1 MAKKYDIIL
10 NSLFR
15 TDNTYSSVSL
25 SFAKEMAKTHRVFY
39 INHPYSLKDLYD
51 GRKND
56 KVKERFPSI
65 VRGKTYYETVD
76 EIPKNFIAATPPPT
90 LPINFLPQG
99 KIYDALYK
107 VNQTLV
113 LRTVK
118 QVIKDFKLKDYIYLT
133 CFDPFFAP
141 ILPTDLD
148 ANLNIYQCI
157 DDIST
162 EPYVAKHG
170 VRLENQAAKDS
181 DITLVTSTN
190 LWRKFIDIQPETYTL
205 FNAVDISIFQ
215 DLPYRHFEKPAE
227 IKHVTGKIIGFV
239 GNLDPVRLDYK
250 LMRKIA
256 EAHPDKTLL
265 LVGPINSPEVYEQG
279 LDKMPNVILVGGK
292 KIYDVPQYLKYM
304 DVCIL
309 PSLINKMSKS
319 VYPLKINEYLAGGKA
334 IVSTNFSEDIRS
346 FSELIHI
353 ARDHDDFIRLIDV
366 AKNDY
371 SVEKVETRMEFASH
385 NTWGDRVREFWEI
398 VDTHFEKKSNN
409 KEVEVRETLK
419 ISLT

>member
-10 NSLFR
+10 NTLFR
-15 TDNTYSSVSL
+15 TDNAYSSVSL

-39 INHPYSLKDLYD
+39 INHPYSVKDLLQM
-51 GRKND
+51 RRNEKLR
-56 KVKERFPSI
+56 ERLPSI
-65 VRGKTYYETVD
+65 VRGKVYYESLD

-99 KIYDALYK
+99 KMYDMLNKYNK
-107 VNQTLV
+107 KQVIK
-113 LRTVK
+113 TVH

-141 ILPTDLD
+141 VLPKDLG
-148 ANLNIYQCI
+148 AFLNIYQCI

-170 VRLENQAAKDS
+170 ERLENQAAIDA

-190 LWRKFIDIQPETYTL
+190 LWYKFSDIQAETYIM
-205 FNAVDISIFQ
+205 NNGVDISIFQ
-215 DLPYRHFEKPAE
+215 DLPYRHFEKPHE
-227 IKHVTGKIIGFV
+227 IKHVNSKIIGFV

-250 LMRKIA
+250 LLRKIA
-256 EAHPDKTLL
+256 EVHSDKTLL

-279 LDKMPNVILVGGK
+279 LDKMPNVILTGGK
-292 KIYDVPQYLKYM
+292 KIDDVPKYLKFM

-334 IVSTNFSEDIRS
+334 IVSTDFSDDIRG
-346 FSELIHI
+346 FSDQIHI
-353 ARDHDDFIRLIDV
+353 AQDHDDFIRLIDV
-366 AKNDY
+366 AKDDY
-371 SVEKVETRMEFASH
+371 STEKIEKRLHIAST
-385 NTWGDRVREFWEI
+385 NTWGDRVREFWDIIDMHLEQ
-398 VDTHFEKKSNN
+398 
-409 KEVEVRETLK
+409 KEQKQGYLV
-419 ISLT
+419 I

>member
-10 NSLFR
+10 NTLFR
-15 TDNTYSSVSL
+15 TDNAYSSVSL

-39 INHPYSLKDLYD
+39 INHPYSLKDLFD
-51 GRKND
+51 GRRNE

-65 VRGKTYYETVD
+65 IRGKTYYESVD
-76 EIPKNFIAATPPPT
+76 EIPNNFIAATPPPT

-99 KIYDALYK
+99 KIYDMFYNYNK
-107 VNQTLV
+107 SVV
-113 LRTVK
+113 VK
-118 QVIKDFKLKDYIYLT
+118 TIHQIIMDFKLKDYIYLT

-141 ILPTDLD
+141 VLPKDLG
-148 ANLNIYQCI
+148 AFLSIYQCI

-162 EPYVAKHG
+162 EPYMAKHG
-170 VRLENQAAKDS
+170 VRLENQAAIDS

-190 LWRKFIDIQPETYTL
+190 LWRKFVEIQPETYIL
-205 FNAVDISIFQ
+205 HNAVDISIFK
-215 DLPYRHFEKPAE
+215 DLPYRHFEKPDE
-227 IKHVTGKIIGFV
+227 IKHVKGKIIGFV
-239 GNLDPVRLDYK
+239 GNLDPVRLDYI

-279 LDKMPNVILVGGK
+279 LDKMPNVILAGGK
-292 KIYDVPQYLKYM
+292 KIYDVPKYLKYM

-334 IVSTNFSEDIRS
+334 IIATNFSEDIRG
-346 FSELIHI
+346 FSEYIHI
-353 ARDHDDFIRLIDV
+353 AQDHDDFIRLIDV
-366 AKNDY
+366 AKDDY
-371 SVEKVETRMEFASH
+371 SSEKIEKRMLIASK

-398 VDTHFEKKSNN
+398 IDVHLEKKAT
-409 KEVEVRETLK
+409 KIVEHV
-419 ISLT
+419 